1 MTRYLELSIKEI
13 NEKLKNKE
21 IKPIDLVN
29 ECFERI
35 KKNEKYNAFITLNEE
50 NAIKKAKELE
60 SKEVDNILFAIPIAI
75 KDNIV
80 TKGLRTTCAS
90 LMLDKFI
97 PVYDA
102 TVIEKIKEKNMII
115 IGKANMDEF
124 AMGSS
129 GETSYYGPVLNS
141 YDDTCVS
148 GGSSSGSALIVS
160 KNITPFSLGSD
171 TGGSIRQPSA
181 FNGVVGL
188 KPTYGR
194 ISRYGLVAFASS
206 LDQIGPISRNV
217 YENALLLNILC
228 EKDENDLTSVD
239 TSEDFTRLIGED
251 IKGMKIAIPNFY
263 MSDKVNP
270 EIKNRM
276 LEIIDNLKNDG
287 VTIDYVD
294 IPFIEYSVPL
304 YEIIALAEAS
314 SNLARFDGVRYGYST
329 KKEVSNIDEMYKKT
343 RGEAFGNEVKR
354 RMMIGSYVLS
364 GKNAKT
370 YYYKALKIRKAIIN
384 SFDEIFKKYDL
395 IIGPTTTNFAY
406 KLGESED
413 DAVKSFFDDLFTNPV
428 NMAGIPAISI
438 PIGFGKNNLPIGM
451 QIIANHFD
459 EATIYKLASYIE
471 REY

>member
-35 KKNEKYNAFITLNEE
+35 KQNEKYNAFITLNEE

-90 LMLDKFI
+90 LMLDNFI

-102 TVIEKIKEKNMII
+102 TVIEKINAKNMII

-428 NMAGIPAISI
+428 NMAGLPAISI

-459 EATIYKLASYIE
+459 EATIYKLSSYIE

>member
-35 KKNEKYNAFITLNEE
+35 KQNEKYNAFITLNEE

-90 LMLDKFI
+90 LMLDNFI

-102 TVIEKIKEKNMII
+102 TVIEKINAKNMII

-428 NMAGIPAISI
+428 NMAGLPAISI
-438 PIGFGKNNLPIGM
+438 PIGFGKNSLPIGM

>member
-35 KKNEKYNAFITLNEE
+35 KQNEKYNAFITLNEE

-90 LMLDKFI
+90 LMLDNFI

-102 TVIEKIKEKNMII
+102 TVIEKINAKNMII

-343 RGEAFGNEVKR
+343 RGKAFGNEVKR

-428 NMAGIPAISI
+428 NMAGLPAISI